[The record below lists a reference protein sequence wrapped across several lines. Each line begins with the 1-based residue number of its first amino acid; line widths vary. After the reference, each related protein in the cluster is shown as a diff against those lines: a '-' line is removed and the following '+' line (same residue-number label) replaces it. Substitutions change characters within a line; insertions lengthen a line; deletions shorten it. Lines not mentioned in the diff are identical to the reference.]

1 VVFAGQESLGWSVY
15 ESQAGPVTA
24 TVEASS
30 QIRLDDGS
38 VGKGF
43 ILRAGGSTVNVAITP
58 GGPVPFGELV
68 FRLDRNITAR
78 DGVHTFADIRQPDGT
93 LVPVSIT
100 LRRKDQAQTPPTQA
114 SSFGPVIERVVP
126 EAIDFDTG
134 KLASLPE
141 AVTKKE
147 NIAEAVLSATAWME
161 REGMDAFVDTRTHFF
176 GVGMR
181 AIAQDKSQ
189 WENLAAAQI
198 VALLDASITQPSAYV
213 PLEPLDGS
221 ATYAIQTR
229 EGGKGILQILGST
242 DGRRAASLQ
251 VGAGRRGARR

>member
-1 VVFAGQESLGWSVY
+1 
-15 ESQAGPVTA
+15 
-24 TVEASS
+24 
-30 QIRLDDGS
+30 
-38 VGKGF
+38 
-43 ILRAGGSTVNVAITP
+43 
-58 GGPVPFGELV
+58 
-68 FRLDRNITAR
+68 
-78 DGVHTFADIRQPDGT
+78 
-93 LVPVSIT
+93 
-100 LRRKDQAQTPPTQA
+100 
-114 SSFGPVIERVVP
+114 VIERVVP
-126 EAIDFDTG
+126 EAIDFDSG

-147 NIAEAVLSATAWME
+147 NIAEAVLSAVGWME
-161 REGMDAFVDTRTHFF
+161 REGMDAFADTRTHFF

-189 WENLAAAQI
+189 WEKLTATQT

-242 DGRRAASLQ
+242 DEGVRLRYKMVQGGKAKAAAVVTPATNDAEPTFGPVMERVLPSGVAVPAAVVPVPQRRCLRFRNGSWHVEGGSGL
-251 VGAGRRGARR
+251 R